1 VTAALSAFPD
11 GRVVVRTLD
20 VGGDKQVPYLDL
32 PDESNPFLGR
42 RGSGSLDEHRDLF
55 ETATCSRR
63 SSGRCCARRPT
74 STARGSR

>member
-42 RGSGSLDEHRDLF
+42 RGIRLSLDEHRDLF
-55 ETATCSRR
+55 ETQLRALLRAAAHEH
-63 SSGRCCARRPT
+63 GE
-74 STARGSR
+74 GSR